1 MKQIL
6 GAFFGVAL
14 ILGLAAVVS
23 PRTALQTEPE
33 SHVQWVAKSLAR
45 MQTIKV
51 GMSRADLLEV
61 FMAEGGLSTPLRRTF
76 VYRDC
81 PQFKVDVE
89 FTAVGRATRDRE
101 GRVTSIEDD
110 RDVIKTISRP
120 YIAQVVID

>member
-1 MKQIL
+1 
-6 GAFFGVAL
+6 
-14 ILGLAAVVS
+14 
-23 PRTALQTEPE
+23 
-33 SHVQWVAKSLAR
+33 
-45 MQTIKV
+45 
-51 GMSRADLLEV
+51 
-61 FMAEGGLSTPLRRTF
+61 MAEGGLSTPLRRTF

-89 FTAVGRATRDRE
+89 FTAVGRAMRDRE

>member
-23 PRTALQTEPE
+23 TRTALQTEPE
-33 SHVQWVAKSLAR
+33 SHVLWVAKSLAR

-89 FTAVGRATRDRE
+89 FTAVGRAMRDRE